1 MLQDDWVYLV
11 VGASGGTRIIT
22 ATLQAIVDI
31 ADFNLG
37 ALAAVETP
45 RIHHQ
50 LYPNTLQ
57 IEASFPSALQTGLR
71 NIGHVV
77 FFFFLLL
84 FPPLFV
90 VVIVILIL
98 PNPNLQIDLLAPGVT
113 YSAVQLVKNATDGF
127 LYGASDPR
135 KQGQA
140 SAY

>member
-77 FFFFLLL
+77 FFFLFFFSLPSLLSLLL
-84 FPPLFV
+84 F
-90 VVIVILIL
+90 
-98 PNPNLQIDLLAPGVT
+98 
-113 YSAVQLVKNATDGF
+113 
-127 LYGASDPR
+127 
-135 KQGQA
+135 
-140 SAY
+140 